1 MFLLKSLFI
10 NSSHTTQGIQP
21 NLNKGILLLF
31 NMIDTI
37 NSVHGHEVM
46 NMMVESDKTYTK
58 ESLADDIRKKFGEK
72 TVFYT
77 CSAENM
83 SAEQIVDF
91 LEKKGKFINSEKGFT
106 TDKEKICNH

>member
-1 MFLLKSLFI
+1 
-10 NSSHTTQGIQP
+10 
-21 NLNKGILLLF
+21 
-31 NMIDTI
+31 MIATI

-46 NMMVESDKTYTK
+46 KMMIESDEDYTK
-58 ESLADDIRKKFGEK
+58 ESLAENIKKKFGEK

-106 TDKEKICNH
+106 TDKEKICEH